1 MAIVVNTNVASLIA
15 QNNLAKNNTALE
27 KTLQKLSSGSK
38 INSAKDD
45 AAGLSIAESLKTQI
59 SGNKKVTQN
68 AQDGQNLLAVAE
80 GNMVTAVS
88 NLQRIYELCLQAAN
102 GTYNESAK
110 DTILMEIKERLDSV
124 QNISLSA
131 NFNGIQLLGQPEAGK
146 TTKHLILQV
155 GIGSD
160 KSINTI
166 DVGDS
171 LIDVT
176 ISTLGGDIRIS
187 AGQSGA
193 NWSIDEILKYMPK
206 INTAIDTITNGRSK
220 IGAYGNRLESIVD
233 NLAVMNENLEQSKSR
248 ILDTD
253 IAESSS
259 DMVKYQILQQS
270 SAAVLM
276 QANQTP
282 ALALQLLGVS

>member
-45 AAGLSIAESLKTQI
+45 AAGLSIAESLTTQI
-59 SGNKKVTQN
+59 SGNKKVTPN

-110 DTILMEIKERLDSV
+110 DTILMEIKERLDAV

-131 NFNGIQLLGQPEAGK
+131 NFNGIQLLGQPKAGE
-146 TTKHLILQV
+146 TDKHLLLQV

-282 ALALQLLGVS
+282 ALAL